1 MKLAHVNETIACK
14 DIVAD
19 IIMYANQP
27 ASKQACM
34 CLLSVTLSSVAD
46 ADAYANRYKFVTIYR
61 TLIHSSKCRHH
72 HSPYHVNRNIIEA
85 VPLNFHDKCIP
96 YFGWRTIICENFING
111 CVSFLFISF
120 LFVSVF
126 FWFIFDFFFVFFHLN
141 PLRVSSFLAH
151 GYFMYTSIYKYI

>member
-96 YFGWRTIICENFING
+96 YFGWRTIICENFIN
-111 CVSFLFISF
+111 CFCSMDVFLFFSFLF
-120 LFVSVF
+120 
-126 FWFIFDFFFVFFHLN
+126 
-141 PLRVSSFLAH
+141 SSFRFSFGL
-151 GYFMYTSIYKYI
+151 YSIYFFSSSFI